1 MAAEAATCMGWA
13 GRCMGWAGCD
23 QAMGC
28 DCMTG
33 AAATGRGCGIN
44 CGLGACGTPLMLRLP
59 DIRGCTGI
67 GGGARAICGGARA
80 IWFNTG
86 ACRTGC
92 GGTTGRAARIW
103 DAKIGCGGGGSICF
117 VRASANRCA
126 AVCPARQSAPGA
138 AAKFARSLVRW
149 IAPNRIIS
157 DVVASCEASSR
168 LQAPWRAQST
178 SSHAPVLLT
187 PHRSLGGCGGTTPP
201 PPTNPHHHRLHP
213 PRHRCDRCRWFRCRS
228 PCRAYRLRRG
238 KGTQTLPR

>member
-1 MAAEAATCMGWA
+1 
-13 GRCMGWAGCD
+13 
-23 QAMGC
+23 MGC

-103 DAKIGCGGGGSICF
+103 AMLTTCGGGGSMFCTRVNRSAARIADSR
-117 VRASANRCA
+117 VNRAGRAPQSSRASHARLRGCGA
-126 AVCPARQSAPGA
+126 WTSSDVVCVCVA
-138 AAKFARSLVRW
+138 AAAAGCRRRGGHNQPRRDACSHDSLCARSLAR
-149 IAPNRIIS
+149 RRRRHH
-157 DVVASCEASSR
+157 ASS
-168 LQAPWRAQST
+168 ANQS
-178 SSHAPVLLT
+178 S
-187 PHRSLGGCGGTTPP
+187 PP
-201 PPTNPHHHRLHP
+201 PRP
-213 PRHRCDRCRWFRCRS
+213 PAS
-228 PCRAYRLRRG
+228 PPLRPPPLVSLPLS
-238 KGTQTLPR
+238 LPRRPTAPRQRCPNTASMRRQAV